1 MFRNYSCLFIIL
13 FSIKLISQEKDSN
26 NYTFNG
32 NKFAEKE
39 VFDEAEMSYRKA
51 ISSKPDNSKALYNL
65 GNTHYKEKDFDEA
78 AQRYFQTQK
87 GADNKFQKHKAFH
100 NMGNVFMQ
108 QKEYAKAIEAYKNA
122 LRNDSADDQTRYN
135 YALAKELLE
144 KEKQKQK
151 DNESKKDQKEEEEKK
166 NDQENDD
173 KKDDKNEDG
182 NPENQ
187 EKEKKDDKK
196 SKNDGED
203 NKKNQNLDSKK
214 DSPKLKGGL
223 SNQQMKN
230 LLEAMNNQEKKV
242 QDKVNAKKIKGSPIR
257 GKKDW

>member
-13 FSIKLISQEKDSN
+13 FSIKLISQERDSN

-65 GNTHYKEKDFDEA
+65 GNTHYKGKDFDEA

-87 GADNKFQKHKAFH
+87 EADNKFQKHKAFH

-144 KEKQKQK
+144 KEKQKQA
-151 DNESKKDQKEEEEKK
+151 
-166 NDQENDD
+166 
-173 KKDDKNEDG
+173 
-182 NPENQ
+182 NQ
-187 EKEKKDDKK
+187 A
-196 SKNDGED
+196 S
-203 NKKNQNLDSKK
+203 
-214 DSPKLKGGL
+214 
-223 SNQQMKN
+223 
-230 LLEAMNNQEKKV
+230 
-242 QDKVNAKKIKGSPIR
+242 
-257 GKKDW
+257 

>member
-1 MFRNYSCLFIIL
+1 MFIIL
-13 FSIKLISQEKDSN
+13 FSIKLISQERDSN

-65 GNTHYKEKDFDEA
+65 GNTHYKGKDFDEA

-173 KKDDKNEDG
+173 KKDDK
-182 NPENQ
+182 
-187 EKEKKDDKK
+187 K
-196 SKNDGED
+196 SKNDGDD
-203 NKKNQNLDSKK
+203 NKKNQNPDSKK